1 MNKLLFFKKHE
12 VLDKT
17 GKSSESLAKDDISPS
32 VNLSDV
38 KVSQTPSVKS
48 VSSSQQS
55 DIINLEHSNEV
66 DKALEDKR
74 DQLRRQRS
82 HSRRMMS
89 RGASV
94 TTVETK
100 KTGSLLSP
108 VLHIGYCVLFV

>member
-12 VLDKT
+12 VVDKT

-55 DIINLEHSNEV
+55 DINLEHSNEV

-108 VLHIGYCVLFV
+108 VLHIEYCVLFV